1 MSTFRS
7 EIFKIC
13 KKLQKK
19 DKSHEISSLIKDLTI
34 TVEDTETGEIK
45 RNKHG
50 EFAYIA
56 KHSNNQFHGYL
67 FVDENIET
75 INKLEPF
82 RVEKLSKEERENIEI
97 GHRTL
102 AKFIKLCLEDFELQ
116 SKSIAES
123 ISPYAMFKKVTFD
136 SSGEMLLSDEEMKPA
151 VEAFKKGV
159 VYQTLIKS
167 KLTTLFKKTPFEQLI
182 ALIDATGKEIQKS
195 YDDFESDIEQFS
207 LIKTNGCEDIKD
219 VTICISVLMFAL
231 KESLRMACNLFY
243 EAICGDDL
251 IVLNNDNIIN
261 IENTSSNRV
270 VKRYK
275 VLVQDIYHHIASDSM
290 GSVLLIDCETSYGT
304 KIHEFGMIV
313 ASTISFAG
321 EMGCTTKYTFLAV
334 NEELISINIITD
346 FILKKGLPKLV
357 ENGKPY

>member
-1 MSTFRS
+1 MSTFRN
-7 EIFKIC
+7 EVFNIC

-19 DKSHEISSLIKDLTI
+19 DKSHEISSLIKDLTVTI
-34 TVEDTETGEIK
+34 ENKETGEVIN
-45 RNKHG
+45 NKHG

-82 RVEKLSKEERENIEI
+82 RVEKLSQEERENIEI

-102 AKFIKLCLEDFELQ
+102 SKFVKLCLEDFALK
-116 SKSIAES
+116 STSIAES
-123 ISPYAMFKKVTFD
+123 MSPYSIYKKVNFD
-136 SSGEMLLSDEEMKPA
+136 SNGDMLLSEEEMKPA
-151 VEAFKKGV
+151 VDAFKKGA
-159 VYQTLIKS
+159 VYQTLLNS
-167 KLTTLFKKTPFEQLI
+167 NLTTLFKNTPFQEIMTLLDI
-182 ALIDATGKEIQKS
+182 TGKEIQKS
-195 YDDFESDIEQFS
+195 YDDFDSDIEQFS
-207 LIKTNGCEDIKD
+207 LVKTNGCENIKD
-219 VTICISVLMFAL
+219 VTICVSVLMFAL

-261 IENTSSNRV
+261 IENASSNRI

-275 VLVQDIYHHIASDSM
+275 VLIQNIYHHIAGDSM
-290 GSVLLIDCETSYGT
+290 GSVLLIDCETALGM

-313 ASTISFAG
+313 AATISFAG
-321 EMGCTTKYTFLAV
+321 EMGCTTKYTFLVV
-334 NEELISINIITD
+334 NEELINIHIITD
-346 FILKKGLPKLV
+346 FILEKGLPKLV
-357 ENGKPY
+357 DNSEE

>member
-1 MSTFRS
+1 MSTFRN
-7 EIFKIC
+7 EVFNIC

-19 DKSHEISSLIKDLTI
+19 DKSREISSLVKELTVTI
-34 TVEDTETGEIK
+34 EDKETGEIK
-45 RNKHG
+45 NNKHG

-67 FVDENIET
+67 FVNENIET

-82 RVEKLSKEERENIEI
+82 KVESLSQEEREIIEI

-102 AKFIKLCLEDFELQ
+102 SKFVKLCLEDFEL
-116 SKSIAES
+116 KSIPIAES
-123 ISPYAMFKKVTFD
+123 MSPYAMFKKVNFD
-136 SSGEMLLSDEEMKPA
+136 SSGEMLLSEEEMKPA
-151 VEAFKKGV
+151 VDAFKKGSI
-159 VYQTLIKS
+159 YQTLLNS
-167 KLTTLFKKTPFEQLI
+167 NLTTLFKNTPFEQII
-182 ALIDATGKEIQKS
+182 ALIDITGKEIQKS
-195 YDDFESDIEQFS
+195 YDDFDSDIEQFS
-207 LIKTNGCEDIKD
+207 LVKTNGCENIKD
-219 VTICISVLMFAL
+219 VTICVSVLMFAL

-275 VLVQDIYHHIASDSM
+275 VLIQDIYHHIAGDSM
-290 GSVLLIDCETSYGT
+290 GSVLLIDCETAYGT

-321 EMGCTTKYTFLAV
+321 EMGYTTKYTFLTV

-346 FILKKGLPKLV
+346 FILEKGLPKIV
-357 ENGKPY
+357 ENSKM